1 MSGFFATAW
10 TVPCK
15 VSVHGI
21 SQARILEWVVISFSR
36 GSFQPRDWTRFSCIG
51 RWILYNWATREAPT
65 YNSMATNT
73 KECPPDFTCV
83 CAKSLQSYLTLCNLR
98 DCSSPGSS
106 VHGILQGLP
115 CPPPGDLPNPGIEP
129 ASLMSP
135 ALTGGFFTTSA
146 AHIWYQI
153 KKKENCHTLPNSR
166 AWYSGRRR

>member
-106 VHGILQGLP
+106 VHGILQARILEWVAMP
-115 CPPPGDLPNPGIEP
+115 
-129 ASLMSP
+129 SS
-135 ALTGGFFTTSA
+135 GGSSQPRDRTCLSYVSCIDRWVLY
-146 AHIWYQI
+146 H
-153 KKKENCHTLPNSR
+153 
-166 AWYSGRRR
+166 